1 MFQENGNGRR
11 RTVRYEGQILSIIDL
26 AIFKV
31 ASKVEE

>member
-11 RTVRYEGQILSIIDL
+11 TLRYEGQILSIIDL